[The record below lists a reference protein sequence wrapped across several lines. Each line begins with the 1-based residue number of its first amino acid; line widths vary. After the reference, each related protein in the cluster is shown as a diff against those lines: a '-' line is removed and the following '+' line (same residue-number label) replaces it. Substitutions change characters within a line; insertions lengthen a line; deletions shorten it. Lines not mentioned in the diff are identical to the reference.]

1 MAALSLGEIVVSV
14 KSDTSHLVKGFKRAE
29 STVSKSARTMATAIK
44 TLTAAYIGLNAID
57 LAKSMGRQIDTMT
70 LIDTKLKLA
79 TKSTEELTT
88 AQNALFKI
96 SQETR
101 TTLTGSVDLFERLT
115 RSTRDYSIEQKEIL
129 ELTRTINKAMIIS
142 GGTAESMNASIIQ
155 LGQAFSADFQSVGQE
170 LASIREQTPRL
181 YQAFLEGTGKTSKE
195 FKKLAEDGELSTKII
210 LEALQSQG
218 IAVNEEFQKVNKTI
232 DQSSTNAQSAILR
245 IIGEFDKV
253 VDVTGSVTGA
263 IDGFTDS
270 IKDIDSSEIEETAR
284 QIKVVAV
291 TIGSLTIGT
300 KAYTTA
306 TALAASANAIY
317 GGSFGA
323 VNRAIVLTT
332 VSTKALSLATK
343 AIPYVAIA
351 SAVYLIADAWIGAE
365 DAAKKY
371 QDTVDKNSKGFT
383 GQGILADYKYETEIK
398 NLVSAF
404 DTMEAREKAYYATKG
419 TNAEKYYKDLYDK
432 SVSTYNKI
440 ESDVVESSNN
450 IFATISEKTEEAS
463 TKAIKLTQK
472 EIDAKIKG
480 HKEVNA
486 HVEAYYERQAEL
498 HEIALALDKAGID
511 FAQETQN
518 KKYQTLAFELD
529 IIKEQSMLIRDM
541 DERGIATAEANFNIA
556 QAELDHLL
564 ALGDITKTQH
574 AQKMALQK
582 QYRDKVIF
590 DYSYMGQTIDAMGNS
605 MESNFASFF
614 DYLDEGALDFGEL
627 MKGILHDIYMDLIRN
642 LVIKQ
647 LVSGITSALTGGGG
661 LTTSDYTSVS
671 EATAFAGYTPNAVGN
686 VYSSPSLSAHSN
698 SIVSSPTPF
707 YFASGGVPNLGV
719 MGEAGSE
726 AIMPLTRTSGGD
738 LGVKVQGTE
747 MNISIINNTDTV
759 ASAQSDEQGDITIIL
774 EAVADSIN
782 RNTSSIRPA
791 IQNLVDGN

>member
-44 TLTAAYIGLNAID
+44 TITAAYIGLNAID

-79 TKSTEELTT
+79 TNSTEELAT
-88 AQNALFKI
+88 AQNELFKI
-96 SQETR
+96 SQRTR
-101 TTLTGSVDLFERLT
+101 TTLSGSVDLFERLT
-115 RSTRDYSIEQKEIL
+115 RSTRDYAISQEEIL
-129 ELTRTINKAMIIS
+129 KHTETINKAMIIS

-210 LEALQSQG
+210 LEALESQG

-270 IKDIDSSEIEETAR
+270 IKDIDSSEIEEISR
-284 QIKVVAV
+284 QIQVVAV
-291 TIGSLTIGT
+291 TIGTLTIGI

-351 SAVYLIADAWIGAE
+351 TAIYTIADAWIGAE

-371 QDTVDKNSKGFT
+371 QDTIDKNSKGFT
-383 GQGILADYKYETEIK
+383 GQGILADYKYEAEIE
-398 NLVSAF
+398 NLVTAF
-404 DTMEAREKAYYATKG
+404 DTMEAREKAYLATRG
-419 TNAEKYYKDLYDK
+419 TANEKWYKDLYDE

-440 ESDVVESSNN
+440 ESDVIKSSDK
-450 IFATISEKTEEAS
+450 IFATISENSKKISDEIKDAVQIEMDIQGFDSLEES
-463 TKAIKLTQK
+463 LFDVKAVRL
-472 EIDAKIKG
+472 
-480 HKEVNA
+480 
-486 HVEAYYERQAEL
+486 EL
-498 HEIALALDKAGID
+498 EEIAKQEQENAEAMLRISEAGMQ

-518 KKYQTLAFELD
+518 IKYETLAFELE
-529 IIKEQSMLIRDM
+529 IIKEQAMLMRDT
-541 DERGIATAEANFNIA
+541 DERGIATAKANFEMA
-556 QAELDHLL
+556 KAEFDHKLAIGALD
-564 ALGDITKTQH
+564 DTQH
-574 AQKMALQK
+574 AKKMALQK

-590 DYSYMGQTIDAMGNS
+590 DYTYIGQTIDSVGNS

-627 MKGILHDIYMDLIRN
+627 MKGILHDVYMDLIRN

-647 LVSGITSALTGGGG
+647 AVSGITSG
-661 LTTSDYTSVS
+661 LTSMFGG
-671 EATAFAGYTPNAVGN
+671 ATPNAVGN
-686 VYSSPSLSAHSN
+686 VYNSPSLSAHSN

-707 YFASGGVPNLGV
+707 MFASGGVPNLGV
-719 MGEAGSE
+719 MGEAGDE

-747 MNISIINNTDTV
+747 MNISIINNTDTT
-759 ASAQSDEQGDITIIL
+759 ATAQTDDSGNLTIIL
-774 EAVADSIN
+774 DAVANSI
-782 RNTSSIRPA
+782 RRGTSSIPSALESSYGLSR
-791 IQNLVDGN
+791 